1 MPSANDPLRMMEFV
15 DYGISALGL
24 VFGDSLSQNSFP
36 TWRSGREARL
46 VMFQL
51 GRPTEVG
58 NDGTGLRLAPAET
71 QPLRETWS

>member
-1 MPSANDPLRMMEFV
+1 MMEFV

-24 VFGDSLSQNSFP
+24 VFGDSSSQNSFP
-36 TWRSGREARL
+36 TWRSGCEARL

-58 NDGTGLRLAPAET
+58 NDGTGLRPAPAGT
-71 QPLRETWS
+71 QPLREMWS